1 MICPLDRGGWLPDN
15 ARSSSGKMGSCWL
28 WREVS
33 EKKGEQRGLPSV
45 DGILIN
51 RVVSHAWCVVT
62 AGGLRVARRS
72 DIDTMVAMG

>member
-1 MICPLDRGGWLPDN
+1 MRAHHQDGFMLALERLGV
-15 ARSSSGKMGSCWL
+15 K
-28 WREVS
+28 E
-33 EKKGEQRGLPSV
+33 KGEQRGLPS
-45 DGILIN
+45 DEGILIN